1 MNFVANGNQSSAITH
16 NLKQKEAQLSELQNQ
31 QPAIDVVP
39 TEEKRDVDV
48 GAVKQALYQRIKD
61 LRGLFNG
68 DMNQG
73 RQALAMIMPERL
85 AAQPVLDSQGKKALL
100 LEGLTSIGQL
110 VSESDAENHIRMA
123 SPRGFEPRLPP

>member
-1 MNFVANGNQSSAITH
+1 MNFVAKGNLSSAITY
-16 NLKQKEAQLSELQNQ
+16 NLAQKEAQLSELQNQ
-31 QPAIDVVP
+31 QPVIEVVP

-48 GAVKQALYQRIKD
+48 GAIKQALYQRIKD
-61 LRGLFNG
+61 LRSLFNG
-68 DMNQG
+68 DMYQA

-85 AAQPVLDSQGKKALL
+85 AAQPVLDAQGKKALR

-110 VSESDAENHIRMA
+110 VSDSDAENHIRMA